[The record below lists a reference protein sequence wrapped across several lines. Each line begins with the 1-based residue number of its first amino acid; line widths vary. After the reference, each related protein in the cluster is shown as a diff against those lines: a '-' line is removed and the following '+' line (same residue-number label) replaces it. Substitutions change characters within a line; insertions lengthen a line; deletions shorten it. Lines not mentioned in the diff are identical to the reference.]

1 MNIAIRTVV
10 LAAAVALTGCAANVV
25 KSGANGASAS
35 VKVPAES
42 SRNLVLNI
50 TGTPQVTQSS
60 DWAAFRGE
68 WRGAVAA
75 QASAFNL
82 PFAMQ
87 DGEPRPTGQAGT
99 LVAIQVNDYRWVS
112 TGARIGFGV
121 FTGNAFVDAKIRFLD
136 LKTGQPFG
144 EQSIN
149 TSSSTM
155 QGVFS
160 AMTDKQLQAIA
171 KEIVADINPR

>member
-1 MNIAIRTVV
+1 
-10 LAAAVALTGCAANVV
+10 
-25 KSGANGASAS
+25 
-35 VKVPAES
+35 
-42 SRNLVLNI
+42 
-50 TGTPQVTQSS
+50 
-60 DWAAFRGE
+60 
-68 WRGAVAA
+68 
-75 QASAFNL
+75 
-82 PFAMQ
+82 
-87 DGEPRPTGQAGT
+87 
-99 LVAIQVNDYRWVS
+99 VNDYRWVS